1 MTSTL
6 DDRDRLLLAYLRRD
20 ARITTVELAGKLGL
34 SRSAVQTRIARLERS
49 GVIRGYTVVLGDPS
63 FSETLRSWLA
73 IRLDKGGSSE
83 VVLERLR
90 EVPGVGAAYLLTGE
104 VVILTEVMSLT
115 IAGIEQ
121 ARLEISAIEGVGE
134 IRSYVVLRSSWPEVQ
149 GRIPGLPEE
158 PADRAGRAGCD
169 AAHMHLS

>member
-1 MTSTL
+1 
-6 DDRDRLLLAYLRRD
+6 
-20 ARITTVELAGKLGL
+20 
-34 SRSAVQTRIARLERS
+34 
-49 GVIRGYTVVLGDPS
+49 
-63 FSETLRSWLA
+63 
-73 IRLDKGGSSE
+73 
-83 VVLERLR
+83 
-90 EVPGVGAAYLLTGE
+90 VGAAYLLTGE

-134 IRSYVVLRSSWPEVQ
+134 IHSYVVLRSSWPEVQ

-158 PADRAGRAGCD
+158 AADRADRAGWD